1 MVYEL
6 FKSRKDIVL
15 SRNAI
20 ATADSIADIRKKAV
34 KYLSDRKVSTTLYIL
49 KNEEVF
55 GQIRSAKITVKEVS
69 DDAKKHGIRNGKY
82 LRIEYWPNTL
92 EWEFYLLKKDGSMGV
107 KFKEGSDGKLH
118 PTKKGSLSTYNDYHW
133 YLGQK

>member
-1 MVYEL
+1 MRYEL

-20 ATADSIADIRKKAV
+20 VTADSIADIRKKAV
-34 KYLSDRKVSTTLYIL
+34 KYLTDHKVGTTLYIL

-55 GQIRSAKITVKEVS
+55 GQICSAKITVKEVS
-69 DDAKKHGIRNGKY
+69 DDAKKHGIRKGIY
-82 LRIEYWPNTL
+82 LRVEYWPNAL
-92 EWEFYLLKKDGSMGV
+92 ETEFCLLRKDGSMGM

-118 PTKKGSLSTYNDYHW
+118 PDKKGSLSTFKDYHW
-133 YLGQK
+133 YLGQ